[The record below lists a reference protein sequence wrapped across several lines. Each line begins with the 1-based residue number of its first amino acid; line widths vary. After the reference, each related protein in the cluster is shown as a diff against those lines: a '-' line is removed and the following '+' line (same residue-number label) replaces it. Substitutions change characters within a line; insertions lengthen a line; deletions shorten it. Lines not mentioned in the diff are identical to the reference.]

1 MKQHRTHK
9 RRRSIELYFILYLA
23 ALILLLPDKK
33 PRTPQTNDILA
44 EIFQQS
50 FTLQPEK
57 TVLSGRIT
65 SDTNGVRIVVLDT
78 ANLIVYTGNV
88 RDVRYQF
95 LIEDQMLGQTLRLTS
110 DSASSVPMFRVEQR
124 DDLRGAKFIWKP
136 AAIASTG
143 SQTYSV
149 RVIATAAPSAPP
161 GNMALEQIIADA
173 GTRLTAET
181 QFAVNIINVNEP
193 ARQEQTTFAQNPAGG
208 QLQGQQQQPPVQPTT
223 TPLQQPPQVIVQQN
237 KTPLGDFSVSP
248 FAPNVSTIAYHPW
261 SNKLFISGVQSGAD
275 LKRTPTVKIER
286 TGGDIGG
293 SAEIAEI
300 RGNEIVIRG
309 VAPSSGVMKVVISA
323 ERAADAR
330 TASVEF
336 GVQPQPL
343 AQPSVSRIM
352 NPGITYTI
360 QPNIP
365 LLTGADAKAVIYDGG
380 TERISSPQGAVFE
393 FSPDVRD
400 TGKVLMFARIVGGKQ
415 IGDKIPI
422 RVENFPPPEILGISR
437 QKNSVQITT
446 RSFGLSGGREN
457 RASVIITEGNARSRE
472 LYGNFRTDAQSLA
485 HTQVFEI
492 LPKNPDAPL
501 TFRCRVTDAR
511 GVSSPVRSVGR
522 DE

>member
-33 PRTPQTNDILA
+33 SKIPQTNDILA

-57 TVLSGRIT
+57 TVLSGRIS

-78 ANLIVYTGNV
+78 ANLIMYTGNV

-95 LIEDQMLGQTLRLTS
+95 LIEDQTLRQTLRLTS
-110 DSASSVPMFRVEQR
+110 DSASPVPMFRVEQR
-124 DDLRGAKFIWKP
+124 DDLHGAKFIWKP

-143 SQTYSV
+143 SRTYSV
-149 RVIATAAPSAPP
+149 RVIATAVPSAPP

-181 QFAVNIINVNEP
+181 QFAVNIINVTEP
-193 ARQEQTTFAQNPAGG
+193 ATQQQTTFAQNPAGQ
-208 QLQGQQQQPPVQPTT
+208 QLQGQQPPVQPTN

-237 KTPLGDFSVSP
+237 KTPLGEFSVSP
-248 FAPNVSTIAYHPW
+248 FTPSVSTIAYHPW

-286 TGGDIGG
+286 TGADIGG
-293 SAEIAEI
+293 NAEIAEI

-309 VAPSSGVMKVVISA
+309 VAPSSGVMKVVISV
-323 ERAADAR
+323 ERAADSR

-422 RVENFPPPEILGISR
+422 RIENFPPPEILGISR
-437 QKNSVQITT
+437 QRNGMQITT

-457 RASVIITEGNARSRE
+457 RAFVVITEGNARARE
-472 LYGNFRTDAQSLA
+472 LYGNFRTDTKSLA

-492 LPKNPDAPL
+492 TAKNPDAPL
-501 TFRCRVTDAR
+501 VFRCRVTDAR